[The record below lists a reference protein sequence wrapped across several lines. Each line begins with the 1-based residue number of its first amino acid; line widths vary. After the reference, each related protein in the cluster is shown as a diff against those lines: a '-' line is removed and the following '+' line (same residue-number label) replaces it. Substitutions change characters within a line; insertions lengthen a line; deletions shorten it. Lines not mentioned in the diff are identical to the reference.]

1 MTIPDAGIYIFCLDD
16 GRTAEDRLRLSAE
29 AFQKMH
35 GLREKS
41 GAERPDKW
49 KTARTEKGKPYF
61 PLCPFL
67 QFSISHSGTYWVCA
81 FAEEPVGI
89 DLQEHTKKNDETMET
104 AASRY
109 RKLAGRF
116 LHPYEASYVQEQTG
130 NSYDRFFR
138 IWAAKES
145 YVKYTGSGIDGR
157 FGEISV
163 LPEDGNADGV
173 FKNLPEE
180 NGIRVWKAAGA
191 WFHEVPFLEDYS
203 LCVCM
208 GRQAGQ
214 ALFTCT
220 GPAFHMQSIF

>member
-1 MTIPDAGIYIFCLDD
+1 MTMPDAGIYIFCLDD
-16 GRTAEDRLRLSAE
+16 GRTTEDRLRMSAE
-29 AFQKMH
+29 AFQYMH
-35 GLREKS
+35 GLPAEY
-41 GAERPDKW
+41 GAETPDIW

-61 PLCPFL
+61 PFCPGL
-67 QFSISHSGTYWVCA
+67 QFSISHSGSYWVCA

-89 DLQEHTKKNDETMET
+89 DLQEHTKKNDETTEA

-116 LHPYEASYVQEQTG
+116 LHPDEASYVREQTE

-157 FGEISV
+157 FGEMSV
-163 LPEDGNADGV
+163 LPEAGPIEG
-173 FKNLPEE
+173 LPEE

-191 WFHEVPFLEDYS
+191 WFHEVPFRENYS

-208 GRQAGQ
+208 GRRAGQ

-220 GPAFHMQSIF
+220 GPAFHMQSTF

>member
-1 MTIPDAGIYIFCLDD
+1 MTIPDAGIYVFCLDD
-16 GRTAEDRLRLSAE
+16 GRTAEDRLRLAAE
-29 AFQKMH
+29 AFQNMH
-35 GLREKS
+35 GLP
-41 GAERPDKW
+41 AEYEAETPDKW
-49 KTARTEKGKPYF
+49 KTARTDKGKPYF
-61 PLCPFL
+61 PLCPGL
-67 QFSISHSGTYWVCA
+67 QFSISHSGSYWVCV
-81 FAEEPVGI
+81 FAEELVGVDI
-89 DLQEHTKKNDETMET
+89 QEHTKKNDETMEA

-109 RKLAGRF
+109 RKLARRF
-116 LHPYEASYVQEQTG
+116 FHPDEASYVQEQTE

-163 LPEDGNADGV
+163 LPEDGNTDGV
-173 FKNLPEE
+173 FGNLTEE
-180 NGIRVWKAAGA
+180 NGIRVWKAAES
-191 WFHEVPFLEDYS
+191 WFHEVPFREDYS

-220 GPAFHMQSIF
+220 GPAFRTQSIF